1 MSDDPLP
8 ARSRLE
14 AFLGSAALLDALPSD
29 QLALFSD
36 QLALPSDQL
45 ALPSDQPAPSGFK
58 GDEDAWAWRV
68 AVLRFASLMAIYTGQ
83 NDQFRAMLNSTES
96 ADLFEFHL
104 AAYESALR
112 SWAFDDVP
120 QRICDWAHDEA
131 AATHPVFNRRRRFEY
146 ILNRKHFVEWWQ
158 VSSRLKPTKSVVAEN
173 AQRLM
178 DHLPFLSATVGE
190 INDTD
195 LFQTMIK
202 VLSKGG
208 TRVNAITAAHL
219 LRCHWLSWGL
229 WELSHTE
236 RMAVVNRRSGL
247 PPFDEST
254 LREAEKGLNFP
265 HKTGQ

>member
-14 AFLGSAALLDALPSD
+14 AFLGSAALLDV
-29 QLALFSD
+29 
-36 QLALPSDQL
+36 
-45 ALPSDQPAPSGFK
+45 LPSDQPAPSGFK

-68 AVLRFASLMAIYTGQ
+68 AVLRFASLMAICTGQ

-104 AAYESALR
+104 AAYESELR
-112 SWAFDDVP
+112 GWAFDDVP

-131 AATHPVFNRRRRFEY
+131 AVSHPVFNRRRRFEY

-158 VSSRLKPTKSVVAEN
+158 ISSKLDPTQSVVAGN

-178 DHLPFLSATVGE
+178 GHLPFLSVAAEE

-208 TRVNAITAAHL
+208 TRVNVITAAHL

-229 WELSHTE
+229 WELSHSE
-236 RMAVVNRRSGL
+236 REGVVNRRSGL

-254 LREAEKGLNFP
+254 LRDAEKGLNFP